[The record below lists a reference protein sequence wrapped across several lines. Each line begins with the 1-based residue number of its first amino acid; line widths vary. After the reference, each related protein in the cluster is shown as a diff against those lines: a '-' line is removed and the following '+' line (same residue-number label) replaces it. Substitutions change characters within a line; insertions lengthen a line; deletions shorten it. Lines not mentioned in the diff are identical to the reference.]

1 MKVFAFDRD
10 DAIDVNPHPRKSPMV
25 PLEWVRYLAH
35 ETEHEVWATGNQ
47 ALKGEADIPGKD
59 EALEMLGEG
68 ASSIPP
74 MRRERVL
81 MLSKIFPDADDY
93 IVVDDVDLSH
103 LKGWDHYFPWDFVEV
118 VQQREIEIG
127 LSEDLLRLGQA
138 SD

>member
-10 DAIDVNPHPRKSPMV
+10 DAIDVNPHPSRGPMV
-25 PLEWVRYLAH
+25 PLAWVRYLAH

-47 ALKGEADIPGKD
+47 ALKREADIPGKD
-59 EALEMLGEG
+59 EAIDLLDTEMQ
-68 ASSIPP
+68 IPP

-81 MLSKIFPDADDY
+81 MLSELFPNADEY

-103 LKGWDHYFPWDFVEV
+103 LSGWTHYFPWDFVEEV
-118 VQQREIEIG
+118 ERREFDPS
-127 LSEDLLRLGQA
+127 LSDDLLAVASA